1 MRTFTNQIVLND
13 TTLRDGEQTAG
24 VCFTLDERIAI
35 ARALAAAG
43 VQEIEAG
50 IPAMGDE
57 EKEAIRALVSL
68 NLSSRLIAWCRMHNH
83 DLQAAIE
90 CNVSAVNLSISVS
103 DQQIARKLRRD
114 RAWVLSESSRL
125 IRLAVDQGL
134 TVSLGGEDS
143 SRADIDFLCT
153 LIEVAERAGAAR
165 FRFADTL
172 GVLDP
177 FATLEIFQQLRRNTS
192 LELEIHAH
200 NDLGM
205 ATANSLAAV
214 RGGATHVST
223 TVNGLGERAGNA
235 PLEEVAVALRHAE
248 RRDAGI
254 DLRVLGALS
263 ALVADASGR
272 PLAVNKAIVGSAI
285 FTHESGIHVSGL
297 LRDRKNYEFIAP
309 EDFGRRHQFV
319 LGKHSGTATVQWAFS
334 DLGISLGAEQARRIL
349 ARVRQ
354 HFIASKNALSQHDL
368 WQFYAEEAAPCQP
381 SPSVAPA
388 PILELAS

>member
-35 ARALAAAG
+35 AHALAAAG

-50 IPAMGDE
+50 IPVMGEE
-57 EKEAIRALVSL
+57 EKDAIRALVSL
-68 NLSSRLIAWCRMHNH
+68 NLPSRLIAWCRMHNN

-114 RAWVLSESSRL
+114 RAWVLSESARL
-125 IRLAVDQGL
+125 IRQAVDQGL

-153 LIEVAERAGAAR
+153 LIEVAERAGATR

-235 PLEEVAVALRHAE
+235 PLEEVAVALRHIE
-248 RRDAGI
+248 KREAGI

-368 WQFYAEEAAPCQP
+368 WRFYTEESEPCQP
-381 SPSVAPA
+381 SSGVSPA